1 MIGLTVGNFRVIRKL
16 GQGGMG
22 EVLLAE
28 HKDVQTKVAIK
39 VLLPHISADKQHV
52 QRFFN
57 EAVAVGKIRHAGIT
71 KIFDVGFLA
80 DGTAYLVMELL
91 EGESLAQRIERARRM
106 PVEQVSDIARQITS
120 VLEATHA
127 QGIIH
132 RDLKPDNI
140 FLVPD
145 SEFASGERVKILDFG
160 IAKLGTSAMTQTGG
174 AMGTPTYMSP
184 EQWKNATKVD
194 GRADIYSLGC
204 LVFEMATGRPPF
216 LAESIGELC
225 NFHLNEAPPSVR
237 SIVPDVAPAFDAF
250 VERLLAKDFQARP
263 TVREAKALFTQLA
276 TEFRGVI
283 AETML
288 PDGSMPEVSANRAA
302 HALSRPVQPTTLG
315 ASASAMQVNTQP
327 SAKRSKLVLGIGA
340 LLVAGVAGAF
350 VARGGMGGGDD
361 KSTEPGVAASAPA
374 AEIMTPPPAP
384 VPTPAP
390 AATPIP
396 TPAPAPAPVA
406 DVAMQ
411 RIRIATVPADAVVTM
426 DDKVIANPFDER
438 VAKSEV
444 AHHIEVTAPGYKSD
458 SRTLTFDTNQV
469 LVVTLHKDASPAKV
483 SSKVSSTKPAPL
495 AKPVAPATKPP
506 TAPVVATPVPA
517 PAPAATAPTPP
528 ASSKPTYKGTKG
540 TIITDYPPN

>member
-106 PVEQVSDIARQITS
+106 PVEQVSDIARQITG

-194 GRADIYSLGC
+194 GRADLYSLGC

-225 NFHLNEAPPSVR
+225 NLHLNEAPPSVR
-237 SIVPDVAPAFDAF
+237 SIVADVNPAFDAF

-263 TVREAKALFTQLA
+263 SVREAKALFTQLA
-276 TEFRGVI
+276 TEFRGVT

-288 PDGSMPEVSANRAA
+288 PDGSMPELPASRAA
-302 HALSRPVQPTTLG
+302 HAVSRPVAPTTLG
-315 ASASAMQVNTQP
+315 ASASAMHVNTQP
-327 SAKRSKLVLGIGA
+327 PAKRSKLFLGIGA
-340 LLVAGVAGAF
+340 LVVAGVAGAF
-350 VARGGMGGGDD
+350 VARGAMGGGDD
-361 KSTEPGVAASAPA
+361 KPAEVGVAASAPP

-390 AATPIP
+390 AA
-396 TPAPAPAPVA
+396 APAPSAAPTPTPTPPA
-406 DVAMQ
+406 AAEVAMQ
-411 RIRIATVPADAVVTM
+411 RIRIATVPADAVVMM

-438 VAKSEV
+438 VAKSDV
-444 AHHIEVTAPGYKSD
+444 AHRIEVTAPGYKPE

-469 LVVTLHKDASPAKV
+469 LVVTLHKEPAAAKV
-483 SSKVSSTKPAPL
+483 STKPTTRPAPTPV
-495 AKPVAPATKPP
+495 KPVAKPSTPVVVTPPATS
-506 TAPVVATPVPA
+506 A
-517 PAPAATAPTPP
+517 PAPAATAP
-528 ASSKPTYKGTKG
+528 ASTKPTYKGTKG